1 MGGNDFHS
9 RFGGIQ
15 RLYGTRDAEVIHNS
29 HICVIGIGGV
39 GSWVVEAL
47 ARSGVSAITFIDHD
61 DIAISNTNR
70 QLHTLVDTYE
80 RSKSEVMAE
89 RVLAI
94 NPECRVNAIDDLLS
108 DTNIEKYIGNG
119 FDYVID
125 AIDSIRQKAALIHY
139 CKRNKIPI
147 ITTGGAGGISDPTR
161 IEVKDLNKTYNDP
174 LAAKVRQRLR
184 SAHGFSKNPQSRFGV
199 ECVFSTE
206 QHLYPKED
214 GTVCQRKP
222 GVKGATLDCN
232 LGYGSATFVTAT
244 FGFVA
249 VSRAFQKIIER
260 AARRAVETPS

>member
-1 MGGNDFHS
+1 MSESEYNQ

-15 RLYGTRDAEVIHNS
+15 RLYGMRGAEAIRNS

-61 DIAISNTNR
+61 DIAMSNTNR
-70 QLHTLVDTYE
+70 QLHTTVESYE

-108 DTNIEKYIGNG
+108 DTNIEKYIGED

-125 AIDSIRQKAALIHY
+125 AIDSIRQKAALIHF
-139 CKRNKIPI
+139 CKRNKIRI
-147 ITTGGAGGISDPTR
+147 ITTGGAGGISDPTC

-174 LAAKVRQRLR
+174 LAANVRQRLR
-184 SAHGFSKNPQSRFGV
+184 SRHGFSKNPQSRFGV

-214 GTVCQRKP
+214 GSVCQRKP

-232 LGYGSATFVTAT
+232 FGYGSATFVTAT

-249 VSRAFQKIIER
+249 VSRVFRKIIEKMER
-260 AARRAVETPS
+260 EAR